1 MTDVRQ
7 PEVGEPDVRATVLVT
22 PEVLACPY
30 DYYRR
35 VREEAPVH
43 RTPLGFFVVSR
54 YDDVLSV
61 VRDTERFSSDMR
73 NSFVSGPPSEELKA
87 VQAEGYP
94 PVNTLLTNDPPSHTQ
109 FRALVNKA
117 FTPKRVAQL
126 EGEIR
131 QIANDL
137 VDAFVGDGRVE
148 LVSRFAVGLPLTVIA
163 DALGVD
169 RADSDRFKRWSDD
182 SVAPLSGL
190 LTPEQQVECARSR
203 VEMQH
208 YMAERIRE
216 RQDAPR
222 DDLLSDLVQA
232 RFDQG
237 DRAGQPLALPEL
249 LNVIEQLLVAG
260 NETTTK
266 LIAAAML
273 MLVEQPELMEAVRA
287 DHALIPNL
295 VEEALRLESPVQM
308 LPRVAKVDVQ
318 VGGVDIPAGSIL
330 MMLYGCAN
338 RDEARF
344 PDADVLRVDRANA
357 RTNLAFGQGP
367 HFCPGAALA
376 RSEARIA
383 FETLLGRA
391 TDWALD
397 SSVDEPTS
405 RELSMTLRGLS
416 ALHLTFRPVVAGGGA

>member
-1 MTDVRQ
+1 MSVTD
-7 PEVGEPDVRATVLVT
+7 EILVS
-22 PEVLACPY
+22 PEVLECPY

-43 RTPLGFFVVSR
+43 QTPLGFYVVSR
-54 YDDVLSV
+54 YDDVLAV

-73 NSFVSGPPSEELKA
+73 NSFVSGPASDELKA
-87 VQAEGYP
+87 IQAEGYP
-94 PVNTLLTNDPPSHTQ
+94 SVNTLLTNDPPSHTQ
-109 FRALVNKA
+109 FRSLVNKA

-131 QIANDL
+131 QIANELMDRWI
-137 VDAFVGDGRVE
+137 ASGRVE
-148 LVSRFAVGLPLTVIA
+148 LVTEFAVGLPLTVIA

-169 RADSDRFKRWSDD
+169 RADMPRFKKWSDD

-190 LTPEQQVECARSR
+190 LTPEQQIECARSR

-208 YMAERIRE
+208 YMVERVRE
-216 RQDAPR
+216 RQESPR

-232 RFDQG
+232 RFDSG
-237 DRAGQPLALPEL
+237 ERAGQPLETAEL

-273 MLVEQPELMEAVRA
+273 LLIEHPDQMGAVSA
-287 DHALIPNL
+287 DHRLIPNL

-308 LPRVAKVDVQ
+308 LPRVAKVDVE
-318 VGGVDIPAGSIL
+318 VGGVAIPAGSIL
-330 MMLYGCAN
+330 MMMYGSAN
-338 RDEARF
+338 RDDARY
-344 PDADVLRVDRANA
+344 PDAASFDHARANA

-376 RSEARIA
+376 RSEGRLA

-391 TDWALD
+391 TGWALD
-397 SSVDEPTS
+397 TTVDVVTH

-416 ALHLTFRPVVAGGGA
+416 SLHLVFTPSRATTSLTKEPA

>member
-1 MTDVRQ
+1 MSVTD
-7 PEVGEPDVRATVLVT
+7 EILVS
-22 PEVLACPY
+22 PEVLECPY

-43 RTPLGFFVVSR
+43 QTPLGFYVVSR
-54 YDDVLSV
+54 YDDVLAI

-73 NSFVSGPPSEELKA
+73 NSFVSGPASDELKA
-87 VQAEGYP
+87 IQAEGYP
-94 PVNTLLTNDPPSHTQ
+94 SVNTLLTNDPPSHTQ
-109 FRALVNKA
+109 FRSLVNKA

-131 QIANDL
+131 QIANELMDRWI
-137 VDAFVGDGRVE
+137 ANGRVE
-148 LVSRFAVGLPLTVIA
+148 LVTEFAVGLPLTVIA

-169 RADSDRFKRWSDD
+169 RADMPRFKKWSDD

-190 LTPEQQVECARSR
+190 LTPEQQIECARSR

-208 YMAERIRE
+208 YMVERVRE
-216 RQDAPR
+216 RQESPR

-232 RFDQG
+232 RFDSG
-237 DRAGQPLALPEL
+237 ERAGQPLETAEL

-273 MLVEQPELMEAVRA
+273 LLIEHPDQMRAVSA
-287 DHALIPNL
+287 EHGLIPNL

-308 LPRVAKVDVQ
+308 LPRVAKVDVE
-318 VGGVDIPAGSIL
+318 VGGVAIPAGSIL
-330 MMLYGCAN
+330 MMMYGCAN
-338 RDEARF
+338 RDDAKY
-344 PDADVLRVDRANA
+344 PDAASFDHARANA

-376 RSEARIA
+376 RSEGRIA

-391 TDWALD
+391 TGWALD
-397 SSVDEPTS
+397 TTVDVVTH

-416 ALHLTFRPVVAGGGA
+416 GLHLVFTPPSATTSDSASSPTKEPA